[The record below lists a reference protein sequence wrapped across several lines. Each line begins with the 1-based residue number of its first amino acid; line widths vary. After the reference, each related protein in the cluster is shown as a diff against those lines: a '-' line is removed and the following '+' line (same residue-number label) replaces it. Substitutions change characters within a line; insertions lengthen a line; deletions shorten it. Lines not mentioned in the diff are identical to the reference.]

1 MPGTII
7 QTLVLKIRTMNNN
20 LHAHK
25 KAVSL
30 REKSKRNN
38 HNPCVVWL
46 TGLSGS
52 GKSTIGNALER
63 RLFSLG
69 LNTHML
75 DGDNVRMGLNADLT
89 FSAEDRKE
97 NIRRVGE
104 VANLFAQSG
113 TIIITAFISPYLEDR
128 RRARSTCTEK
138 FLEVFLDPG
147 LNVCEARDPKGLYSK
162 ARSGEIKNFTGIDA
176 PYEEP
181 NTQHP
186 GVLRVDTGALTVEE
200 CVDVIIEKMST
211 IGVFYT

>member
-1 MPGTII
+1 MIHRYYRHEKFVT
-7 QTLVLKIRTMNNN
+7 
-20 LHAHK
+20 
-25 KAVSL
+25 L

-63 RLFSLG
+63 RLFNLG

-75 DGDNVRMGLNADLT
+75 DGDNVRTGLNSDLA

-104 VANLFAQSG
+104 VANLFEQSG
-113 TIIITAFISPYLEDR
+113 PIIITAFISPYREGR
-128 RRARSTCTEK
+128 RKARSTCTEK
-138 FLEVFLDPG
+138 FLEIFLDPG
-147 LNVCEARDPKGLYSK
+147 LSVCEARDPKGLYAK
-162 ARSGEIKNFTGIDA
+162 ARAGEIKNFTGIDA

-181 NTQHP
+181 DTQHP
-186 GVLRVDTGALTVEE
+186 GVLRVDTGVLTVDE
-200 CVDVIIEKMST
+200 CIDSIIEKMKN
-211 IGVFYT
+211 IGVFFN